1 MLSDTAGPTGFAS
14 NAAVTW
20 IGLRRAFKSAYRDL
34 LSHHTLQVSAALSYY
49 LVLSVFPA
57 LIFLSAV
64 MTSLPIPDLF
74 GRVMALLSH
83 LLPADSMR
91 MIQSVLTGLL
101 KANRTSWVSFGMI
114 GTIWAGTAAFDAL
127 IEALDITYDANET
140 RPWWKTR
147 LLAVGLAGLT
157 AALLLIAL
165 VVMILG
171 PRFGTWLAGQIHLS
185 YLFVLLWPFLRWTIA
200 ITFTLFTVEVLYFL
214 APNVKQRFLAT
225 LPGAILAVA
234 CWLGFSYGLGFYF
247 RHIANYSRIYGTLA
261 GFVAFMTW
269 FYWNS
274 LALLAGAELNAE
286 LAKESEAGQLQPKE
300 GPAEEDPWQ
309 KAA

>member
-1 MLSDTAGPTGFAS
+1 M
-14 NAAVTW
+14 TW
-20 IGLRRAFKSAYRDL
+20 VGLRRAFTATYRDL
-34 LSHHTLQVSAALSYY
+34 LNHHTLQVSAALSYY

-57 LIFLSAV
+57 LIFLSA
-64 MTSLPIPDLF
+64 MMSSLPVPGLF
-74 GRVMALLSH
+74 GRVMALMSR
-83 LLPADSMR
+83 LLPPDSMH
-91 MIQSVLTGLL
+91 MIQSVLTDLL
-101 KANRTSWVSFGMI
+101 KANRTSWLSFGMI

-127 IEALDITYDANET
+127 IEALDIAYDAKET

-147 LLAVGLAGLT
+147 LLAIGLAGLA
-157 AALLLIAL
+157 AALLLSAL

-171 PRFGTWLAGQIHLS
+171 PRFGMWLAERMYLS
-185 YLFVLLWPFLRWTIA
+185 HLFVLLWPVLRWAIA
-200 ITFTLFTVEVLYFL
+200 ITFTLFTVEVLYFF

-234 CWLGFSYGLGFYF
+234 CWLGFSFGMGFYF

-261 GFVAFMTW
+261 GLIAFMTW
-269 FYWNS
+269 FYWNA

-286 LAKESEAGQLQPKE
+286 LAKESEAGQLRPKE
-300 GPAEEDPWQ
+300 QVAAEEPWR

>member
-1 MLSDTAGPTGFAS
+1 M
-14 NAAVTW
+14 TW
-20 IGLRRAFKSAYRDL
+20 VGLRRAFTATCRDL

-49 LVLSVFPA
+49 LVLSIFPA
-57 LIFLSAV
+57 LIFLSVA
-64 MTSLPIPDLF
+64 MSSLPIPDMF
-74 GRVMALLSH
+74 GRVMGLMSR
-83 LLPADSMR
+83 LLPPDSMH
-91 MIQSVLTGLL
+91 MIQSVLIDLL
-101 KANRTSWVSFGMI
+101 RANRTSWLSFGMI

-127 IEALDITYDANET
+127 IEALDIAYDAQET

-147 LLAVGLAGLT
+147 SLAIGLAALT
-157 AALLLIAL
+157 AAMLLTAL

-171 PRFGTWLAGQIHLS
+171 PRFGIWLAERVDLS
-185 YLFVLLWPFLRWTIA
+185 QVFVLLWPIMRWGIA
-200 ITFTLFTVEVLYFL
+200 ITFTLFTVEVLYYL

-247 RHIANYSRIYGTLA
+247 RHIANYGRIYGTLA

-269 FYWNS
+269 FYWNA

-286 LAKESEAGQLQPKE
+286 LAKESEAGQVQPKE
-300 GPAEEDPWQ
+300 EADKEEPWQ

>member
-1 MLSDTAGPTGFAS
+1 M
-14 NAAVTW
+14 TW
-20 IGLRRAFKSAYRDL
+20 VGLRRAFTATYRDL
-34 LSHHTLQVSAALSYY
+34 LSNHTLQVSAALSYY

-57 LIFLSAV
+57 LIFLSA
-64 MTSLPIPDLF
+64 MMSSLPIPDLF
-74 GRVMALLSH
+74 GRVMALMSR
-83 LLPADSMR
+83 LLPPDSMH
-91 MIQSVLTGLL
+91 MIQSVLTDLL
-101 KANRTSWVSFGMI
+101 KANRTSWLSFGMI

-127 IEALDITYDANET
+127 IEALDIAYDAKET

-147 LLAVGLAGLT
+147 LLAIGLAGLT
-157 AALLLIAL
+157 AALLLSAL

-171 PRFGTWLAGQIHLS
+171 PQFGMWLAERMYLS
-185 YLFVLLWPFLRWTIA
+185 HLFVLLWPVLRWAIA

-214 APNVKQRFLAT
+214 APNVRQRFPAT

-234 CWLGFSYGLGFYF
+234 CWLGFSFGMGFYF

-286 LAKESEAGQLQPKE
+286 LAKESEAGQLRPKE
-300 GPAEEDPWQ
+300 PSADEAPWQ

>member
-1 MLSDTAGPTGFAS
+1 MPHPRD
-14 NAAVTW
+14 VTW
-20 IGLRRAFKSAYRDL
+20 VGLRRALAASYRDL

-64 MTSLPIPDLF
+64 MASLPLPNLF
-74 GRVMALLSH
+74 DRVLGLMWR

-91 MIQSVLTGLL
+91 MIHSVLTDLL
-101 KANRTSWVSFGMI
+101 GANRKSWISFGMI

-127 IEALDITYDANET
+127 IEALDIAYDANET

-147 LLAVGLAGLT
+147 LMAIGLAGLT
-157 AALLLIAL
+157 AALLLSAL
-165 VVMILG
+165 AVLLVG
-171 PRFGTWLAGQIHLS
+171 PRFGGWLAARIYLS
-185 YLFVLLWPFLRWTIA
+185 REFVLLWPAVHWAIA
-200 ITFTLFTVEVLYFL
+200 ITFTLVTVEFLYFL

-247 RHIANYSRIYGTLA
+247 RHVANYSRTYGTLA
-261 GFVAFMTW
+261 GFIAFMTW

-286 LAKESEAGQLQPKE
+286 LAKESAKGQLQPKE
-300 GPAEEDPWQ
+300 ELGEEEGLDR
-309 KAA
+309 AA

>member
-1 MLSDTAGPTGFAS
+1 MPHPRD
-14 NAAVTW
+14 VTW
-20 IGLRRAFKSAYRDL
+20 VGLRRALAASYRDL

-64 MTSLPIPDLF
+64 MASLPLPNLF
-74 GRVMALLSH
+74 DRVLGLMWR

-91 MIQSVLTGLL
+91 MIHSVLTDLL
-101 KANRTSWVSFGMI
+101 GANRKSWISFGMI

-127 IEALDITYDANET
+127 IEALDIAYDANET

-147 LLAVGLAGLT
+147 LMAIGLAGLT
-157 AALLLIAL
+157 AALLLSAL
-165 VVMILG
+165 AVLLVG
-171 PRFGTWLAGQIHLS
+171 PRFGGWLAARIYLS
-185 YLFVLLWPFLRWTIA
+185 REFVLLWPAVHWAIA
-200 ITFTLFTVEVLYFL
+200 ITFTLVTVELLYFF

-247 RHIANYSRIYGTLA
+247 RHVANYSRTYGTLA
-261 GFVAFMTW
+261 GFIAFMTW

-286 LAKESEAGQLQPKE
+286 LAKESAKGQLQPKE
-300 GPAEEDPWQ
+300 ELGEEEGVDR
-309 KAA
+309 AA

>member
-1 MLSDTAGPTGFAS
+1 LTNATGFAS
-14 NAAVTW
+14 KQTVTW
-20 IGLRRAFKSAYRDL
+20 IGLRRAFTSTYRDL

-57 LIFLSAV
+57 LIFLSAL

-74 GRVMALLSH
+74 GRVMALMSR
-83 LLPADSMR
+83 LLPPDSMH
-91 MIQSVLTGLL
+91 MIQSVLTDLL
-101 KANRTSWVSFGMI
+101 KANHTSWVSFGMI

-127 IEALDITYDANET
+127 IEALDIAYDSNET

-157 AALLLIAL
+157 AALLLTAL

-171 PRFGTWLAGQIHLS
+171 PRFGIWLAERIYLS
-185 YLFVLLWPFLRWTIA
+185 NLFVLLWPFLRWTIA

-225 LPGAILAVA
+225 LPGAILAVT

-261 GFVAFMTW
+261 GFIAFMTW
-269 FYWNS
+269 FYWNA
-274 LALLAGAELNAE
+274 LALLAGAELNSE
-286 LAKESEAGQLQPKE
+286 LAKESNAGQVQPR
-300 GPAEEDPWQ
+300 EEVAREKPRQ

>member
-1 MLSDTAGPTGFAS
+1 MG
-14 NAAVTW
+14 
-20 IGLRRAFKSAYRDL
+20 
-34 LSHHTLQVSAALSYY
+34 
-49 LVLSVFPA
+49 
-57 LIFLSAV
+57 
-64 MTSLPIPDLF
+64 
-74 GRVMALLSH
+74 LLSH
-83 LLPADSMR
+83 LLPPDSIH

-101 KANRTSWVSFGMI
+101 TANRTSWVSFGMI
-114 GTIWAGTAAFDAL
+114 GTIWAGTAGFDAL

-157 AALLLIAL
+157 AALLLTAL
-165 VVMILG
+165 LVMILG
-171 PRFGTWLAGQIHLS
+171 PRFGTWLAERMYLS
-185 YLFVLLWPFLRWTIA
+185 HLFVLLWPFLRWTIA

-225 LPGAILAVA
+225 LPGAILAVS

-269 FYWNS
+269 FYWNA

-286 LAKESEAGQLQPKE
+286 LAKESNAGQVRPKE
-300 GPAEEDPWQ
+300 DIEKEEPWQ
-309 KAA
+309 NAA